1 MKHME
6 KTDPY
11 DMERI
16 GTSCSDIQRYLRDL
30 KDLNIRKIEDLNDKR
45 NFYAVSMILFS
56 LLNRVFDLGS
66 EVALSQNL
74 GIPSTYREIF
84 VLLQKNGCIE
94 QPLAKDMIK
103 LVTYRNLLSHEYHGI
118 TEEQL
123 FQLTKKVPII
133 KKFVNRMMEKIGDH
147 SNL

>member
-6 KTDPY
+6 KTDRY

-16 GTSCSDIQRYLRDL
+16 GTICSDIQRYLRDL

-123 FQLTKKVPII
+123 FHLTKKVAII
-133 KKFVNRMMEKIGDH
+133 KKFVNQMREKIGEH